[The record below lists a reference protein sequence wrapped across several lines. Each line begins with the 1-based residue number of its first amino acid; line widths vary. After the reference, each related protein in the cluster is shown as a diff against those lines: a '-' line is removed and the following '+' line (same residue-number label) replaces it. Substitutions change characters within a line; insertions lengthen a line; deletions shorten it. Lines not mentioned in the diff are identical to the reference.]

1 MIIFF
6 NKIMHPSYH
15 RVKNTM
21 KGFSDN
27 NVSSVNWSALSP
39 DLNPVENIWSD
50 MSRMIYDNGKQYSS
64 LQKLQTAILVS
75 WASIPDERL
84 ISYVKG
90 MQDGMFEVIKNK
102 DDKINK

>member
-1 MIIFF
+1 
-6 NKIMHPSYH
+6 MHPSYH